1 MIFCNVRLYK
11 ALVFMVQSYLTKKR
25 EVVIVKKKLTAIF
38 CIVMLV
44 VLAGCGS
51 STDRLRFGAAAL
63 GGGYHALGDAV
74 ANLVNTDDGKYNMEV
89 KTTAGSAANLRL
101 LSEDYVQLAI
111 AQADMINDAYYGE
124 GSYKDKK
131 YQGYSAV
138 AALYTEACQVV
149 VRGDSGIT
157 SIDDLQGKKVSTGE
171 EESGTEQNANQILS
185 VYGLGDGLVDTVSLD
200 YSEAAQALQDGEIDA
215 FFCTAGVQT
224 TVIDELSKQCEIQVL
239 DLDQKNIDKLMKA
252 YDFYTEYEIPEGT
265 YKGQDE
271 AVKTVGVKA
280 VLLVNDKLDAQ
291 TVQDI
296 TKLLFDN
303 KQELQY
309 SLPVDIALDEKTA
322 TDGITIPFHEG
333 AAQYYESCGVDVT
346 TEKGGQSE
354 SK

>member
-1 MIFCNVRLYK
+1 M
-11 ALVFMVQSYLTKKR
+11 
-25 EVVIVKKKLTAIF
+25 IVKKKLAVILS
-38 CIVMLV
+38 VLLV
-44 VLAGCGS
+44 LALAGCGS
-51 STDRLRFGAAAL
+51 SFDRIRFGAAAL
-63 GGGYHALGDAV
+63 GGGYHALGDTI
-74 ANLVNTDDGKYNMEV
+74 ANLVNTDDSKYELEV

-101 LSEDYVQLAI
+101 LSDDYVQLAI

-149 VRGDSGIT
+149 VRVDSGIT

-171 EESGTEQNANQILS
+171 KESGTEQNAKQILS
-185 VYGLGDGLVDTVSLD
+185 VYGLGDGLVDTVNLD
-200 YSEAAQALQDGEIDA
+200 YSGAAQALQDGEIDG
-215 FFCTAGVQT
+215 FFCTAGIQT
-224 TVIDELSKQCEIQVL
+224 TVIDELSKQCEIRVL
-239 DLDQKNIDKLMKA
+239 DLDQKNIDKLLKA
-252 YDFYTEYEIPEGT
+252 YDFYTAYEIPEGT

-280 VLLVNDKLDAQ
+280 VLLAGDKLSAQ
-291 TVQDI
+291 TVEDI

-303 KQELQY
+303 RQELQY
-309 SLPVDIALDEKTA
+309 SFPVDITLEEKTS

-333 AAQYYESCGVDVT
+333 AAKYYESCGMDVA